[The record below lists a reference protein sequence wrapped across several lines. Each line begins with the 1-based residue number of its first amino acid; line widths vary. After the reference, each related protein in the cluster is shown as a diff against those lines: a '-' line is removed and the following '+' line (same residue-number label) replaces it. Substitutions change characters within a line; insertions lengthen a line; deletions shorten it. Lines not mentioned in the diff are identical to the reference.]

1 MDKETVHDHA
11 YNGGEVDREVNGEA
25 GGKAD
30 GKADPAA
37 FGTAPV
43 GTAEPE
49 EADAALGT
57 EITRFGRV
65 LTAWRHRVKGE
76 PGAAERILLARLVTD
91 GPRRAT
97 DLAAEA
103 FLDLS
108 TVSRQV
114 RSLVERGLVERRPD
128 PEDRRGYL
136 LTATGA
142 GHEIYLEFRRQRD
155 AKLGALLTSWSP
167 EDRYQLIRLL
177 TRLNDD
183 LADFTQEH
191 LCAGPY
197 SGAAGEQGDK
207 HV

>member
-1 MDKETVHDHA
+1 MDKDTVHDHA
-11 YNGGEVDREVNGEA
+11 YNGGEVDREA
-25 GGKAD
+25 GGKTD
-30 GKADPAA
+30 GKADSAA
-37 FGTAPV
+37 FGTALV

-49 EADAALGT
+49 EAGAALGT
-57 EITRFGRV
+57 ELARFGRIIA
-65 LTAWRHRVKGE
+65 AWRHRIKGE

-114 RSLVERGLVERRPD
+114 RSLVDRGLVERRPD

-136 LTATGA
+136 LTATDA
-142 GHEIYLEFRRQRD
+142 GHGAYLEFRRQRD

-183 LADFTQEH
+183 LTDFTHEH
-191 LCAGPY
+191 LCAGPH
-197 SGAAGEQGDK
+197 SGVAGEQGDK
-207 HV
+207 RA